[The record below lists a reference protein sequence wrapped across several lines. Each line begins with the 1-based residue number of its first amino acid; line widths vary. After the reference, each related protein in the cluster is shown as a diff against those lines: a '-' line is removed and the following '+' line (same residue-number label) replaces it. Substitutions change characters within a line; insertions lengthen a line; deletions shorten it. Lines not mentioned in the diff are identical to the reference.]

1 MLDEFIHHGA
11 EIALLRD
18 LWRWQ
23 HPLGAEPNIERA
35 MRGDLTLLN
44 DLDGFG
50 EEDASGLMLVAAS
63 YARWN
68 LVVGLARNGV
78 EVPAAGKTPLHLAAG
93 AGELDVVQVLVASGA
108 DTTARDP
115 EFDARPLEWA
125 QFLQQPHVAAWLEDR
140 TNP

>member
-23 HPLGAEPNIERA
+23 HPLGAEPNVERA
-35 MRGDLTLLN
+35 MRGDPTLLA
-44 DLDGFG
+44 DVEGMG
-50 EEDASGLMLVAAS
+50 KKEARGLMQVAAA
-63 YARWN
+63 YARWD
-68 LVVGLARNGV
+68 LVVALARNGV
-78 EVPAAGKTPLHLAAG
+78 DVPVDGRTPLHLAAG
-93 AGELDVVQVLVASGA
+93 AGELGVVQALVESGA

-125 QFLQQPHVAAWLEDR
+125 QFLQQPHVAAWLEVN
-140 TNP
+140 TNG